1 MGPTTAAATCARASR
16 RRTIRSPR
24 RARCIRWSARIP
36 TPAGACSISG
46 AAATLIWSGSSLRS
60 PRRCSTSSGV
70 SSIGRNSPGSTSG
83 ASAISCSGTIA
94 APCTGA
100 THSIPAPDGSCTA
113 PKSKASSDPPDPR
126 KPLQLEHQ
134 PDDGR
139 IMRRRDFLALG
150 AAALSARSLTLQP
163 ARAQAKYPDRPIRLV
178 IPFPP
183 GGGYDA
189 VGRPWAEKMKS
200 VLGTVVVE
208 NQGGG
213 GSSLGAAAVA
223 RARPDGYT
231 ILLGGSSTHVT
242 EAILKSRPLYDPL
255 KELEPISNEVVSA
268 FALAINPAVP
278 ARTLR
283 EFIDYAKANPGK
295 LSYGHAGVGSLNHLT
310 GELLKSLA
318 GTPDIV
324 QVPYRGSGP
333 ATADTISGQVAM
345 VTPAVT
351 GPLLEF
357 NRTGKLRILAVTSP
371 TRLIAAPNI
380 PTAVEAGLPGMISQQ
395 SIGLF
400 APSATP
406 KAIIEQ
412 IWQATRTVIAEPAYR
427 QMLIESGF
435 EPDVD
440 SSPERFRRFMEEDI
454 ARWSPVVKAI
464 GLKLD

>member
-1 MGPTTAAATCARASR
+1 
-16 RRTIRSPR
+16 
-24 RARCIRWSARIP
+24 
-36 TPAGACSISG
+36 
-46 AAATLIWSGSSLRS
+46 
-60 PRRCSTSSGV
+60 
-70 SSIGRNSPGSTSG
+70 
-83 ASAISCSGTIA
+83 
-94 APCTGA
+94 
-100 THSIPAPDGSCTA
+100 
-113 PKSKASSDPPDPR
+113 
-126 KPLQLEHQ
+126 
-134 PDDGR
+134 
-139 IMRRRDFLALG
+139 MRRRDLLALG
-150 AAALSARSLTLQP
+150 MSALSLELLPHP

-189 VGRPWAEKMKS
+189 VGRPWAERMKPM
-200 VLGTVVVE
+200 LGTVVVE

-231 ILLGGSSTHVT
+231 ILLGGSSTHIT

-255 KELEPISNEVVSA
+255 KELEPISNVVVSA
-268 FALAINPAVP
+268 FALAIHPAVP

-324 QVPYRGSGP
+324 HVPYRGSGP

-351 GPLLEF
+351 APLLEL

-371 TRLIAAPNI
+371 TRLIAAPDI
-380 PTAVEAGLPGMISQQ
+380 PTAV
-395 SIGLF
+395 
-400 APSATP
+400 
-406 KAIIEQ
+406 IEQ
-412 IWQATRTVIAEPAYR
+412 IAQATRTAAADAAYR

-440 SSPERFRRFMEEDI
+440 SNPEKFRRVIEEDI
-454 ARWSPVVKAI
+454 A
-464 GLKLD
+464 